1 MKIIVAGG
9 TGFIGRRLVREL
21 SARGDEVVVLTRG
34 ENKATGSKGRGPNEL
49 ANVFFVRWS
58 PDTDTDAT
66 VASVVRGASVIF
78 NLAGAG
84 VMDARWSEDRLRE
97 LRQSRVVPT
106 AKLARAA
113 VSEGVETFISA
124 SAVGMYG
131 MRTDDTPLDEEGDH
145 GSDVLALTCEA
156 WEEAAS
162 PAAAAGV
169 RVIHPRFGIVLGA
182 DGGALKEM
190 VPPFRAFVGGPL
202 GSGKQWV
209 SFIHVADAVRSLVFT
224 LFQPTLRGPYNCTAP
239 SPVRMDRFAEAL
251 GNALHRPSAIRTPAF
266 ALKLALGERAQ
277 VLLTGPRVL
286 PAKLE
291 ALGFRFDFPSVDR
304 ALTDLFPGAG

>member
-1 MKIIVAGG
+1 MKIVVAGG

-21 SARGDEVVVLTRG
+21 AARGDEIVVLTRG
-34 ENKATGSKGRGPNEL
+34 ENKGQDTGGPAL
-49 ANVFFVRWS
+49 PNVHFVRWA
-58 PDTDTDAT
+58 PETDSDAT
-66 VASVVRGASVIF
+66 IGGLVREASAIY

-84 VMDARWSEDRLRE
+84 VMDARWSEARLRE

-106 AKLARAA
+106 SKLARAA
-113 VSEGVETFISA
+113 ASEGVQTFVSA

-131 MRTDDTPLDEEGDH
+131 MHMDDTPLDEEGDH
-145 GSDVLALTCEA
+145 GSDVLATMCEA
-156 WEEAAS
+156 WEEAAE
-162 PAAAAGV
+162 PAARAGV
-169 RVIHPRFGIVLGA
+169 RVIFPRFGIVLGA

-190 VPPFRAFVGGPL
+190 VPPFKAFVGGPL

-209 SFIHVADAVRSLVFT
+209 SFIHVGDAVRSL
-224 LFQPTLRGPYNCTAP
+224 LFAFSQPTMRGPYNCTAP

-251 GNALHRPSAIRTPAF
+251 GKALHRPAAIRTPAF
-266 ALKLALGERAQ
+266 ALKLALGDRAE
-277 VLLTGPRVL
+277 VLLSGQRVL

-304 ALTDLFPGAG
+304 ALGDLFAAGN